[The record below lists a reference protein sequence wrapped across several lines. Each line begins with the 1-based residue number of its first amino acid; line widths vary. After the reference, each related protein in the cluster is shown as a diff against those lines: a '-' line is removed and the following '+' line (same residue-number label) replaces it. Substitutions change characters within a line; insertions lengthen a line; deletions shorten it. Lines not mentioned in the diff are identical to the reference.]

1 MTAIATENY
10 SHSRSEND
18 YHLEVGVVP
27 PRGYCKYWNIATH
40 TTKVEMDYYKINP
53 TERER
58 ERENN
63 YNYVYY

>member
-1 MTAIATENY
+1 MIIIY
-10 SHSRSEND
+10 
-18 YHLEVGVVP
+18 EVGVVP

-58 ERENN
+58 ERESIITIMYIINIIITIIK
-63 YNYVYY
+63 Y